1 MAVLSDAQ
9 REAGWTIAKLG
20 DITTKIGSGST
31 PRGGKSSYVDEGPMV
46 IRSQNVLDN
55 ELDLSDVAHVP
66 EELTAKLK
74 SVLVQKGDTLLNI
87 TGSGNTTIG
96 RSALVNEDL
105 GEAYV
110 NQHVCIIRP
119 NKSLVNE
126 IFLQKSIFAF
136 KDELLGLSY
145 GSTRDALTKGI
156 IESFEIP
163 LPPLEEQERI
173 AGILGSLDDK
183 IEANTRLIHTLLD
196 TADSVFQKFYSECE
210 LSESTYASLEV
221 YGGGTPSTKNET
233 YWGGDIQWLT
243 PTDVTSLGSPIL
255 FDTARKL
262 TEDGL
267 NACSSKLH
275 PAGSIMMTS
284 RATIGAFAINQYPA
298 ATNQGFIVAVPQREE
313 ERWWIYHHMKKD
325 VPEMIN
331 SANGTTFLEIS
342 RRTFKGLP
350 YGSLSDENLGRFHAV
365 VNPLYERVKSSEQE
379 NLQLAETRD
388 ALIKRLIG

>member
-9 REAGWTIAKLG
+9 RDAGWTIAKLG

-163 LPPLEEQERI
+163 LPPLKEQERI

-183 IEANTRLIHTLLD
+183 IEANTRLIQTLD
-196 TADSVFQKFYSECE
+196 
-210 LSESTYASLEV
+210 
-221 YGGGTPSTKNET
+221 
-233 YWGGDIQWLT
+233 
-243 PTDVTSLGSPIL
+243 
-255 FDTARKL
+255 
-262 TEDGL
+262 
-267 NACSSKLH
+267 
-275 PAGSIMMTS
+275 
-284 RATIGAFAINQYPA
+284 
-298 ATNQGFIVAVPQREE
+298 
-313 ERWWIYHHMKKD
+313 
-325 VPEMIN
+325 
-331 SANGTTFLEIS
+331 
-342 RRTFKGLP
+342 
-350 YGSLSDENLGRFHAV
+350 SLS
-365 VNPLYERVKSSEQE
+365 
-379 NLQLAETRD
+379 
-388 ALIKRLIG
+388 LIHI

>member
-1 MAVLSDAQ
+1 
-9 REAGWTIAKLG
+9 
-20 DITTKIGSGST
+20 
-31 PRGGKSSYVDEGPMV
+31 MV

-55 ELDLSDVAHVP
+55 ELDLSDVARVP

-74 SVLVQKGDTLLNI
+74 GVLVQKGDTLLNI

-96 RSALVNEDL
+96 RSALVHEDL

-183 IEANTRLIHTLLD
+183 IEASTRLIQIMEDYIHAVIKKISESNSFKRVAIKDLAIHEKNQELPREHVEGAIHHYSLPAYDSGKTPGVEE
-196 TADSVFQKFYSECE
+196 ADSIKSNKFIIDKPCVLFSKLNPGTPRIWLVNPEDGIK
-210 LSESTYASLEV
+210 SYASTEFIV
-221 YGGGTPSTKNET
+221 
-233 YWGGDIQWLT
+233 LT
-243 PTDVTSLGSPIL
+243 PKENVDIANLW
-255 FDTARKL
+255 A
-262 TEDGL
+262 
-267 NACSSKLH
+267 ACS
-275 PAGSIMMTS
+275 
-284 RATIGAFAINQYPA
+284 
-298 ATNQGFIVAVPQREE
+298 E
-313 ERWWIYHHMKKD
+313 ERISQNLADMASGTSTSHQRVRPAD
-325 VPEMIN
+325 ILN
-331 SANGTTFLEIS
+331 SKVLDLNDQSEIRS
-342 RRTFKGLP
+342 ITSYIEALRK
-350 YGSLSDENLGRFHAV
+350 
-365 VNPLYERVKSSEQE
+365 E

>member
-9 REAGWTIAKLG
+9 REAGWTVVKLG

-55 ELDLSDVAHVP
+55 ELDLSDVARVP

-96 RSALVNEDL
+96 RSALVHEDL

-183 IEANTRLIHTLLD
+183 IEANTRLIQTMEDYVHTMIKKISKS
-196 TADSVFQKFYSECE
+196 DSVKRVAIKDLAVHEKNQELPREHVDGVIHHYSLPAYDSGKTPGLEEANSIKSNKFIIDKPCVLFSKLNPGTPRIWLVNPEE
-210 LSESTYASLEV
+210 GVKSYASTEFIV
-221 YGGGTPSTKNET
+221 
-233 YWGGDIQWLT
+233 LT
-243 PTDVTSLGSPIL
+243 PKENVDIANLW
-255 FDTARKL
+255 A
-262 TEDGL
+262 
-267 NACSSKLH
+267 ACSEESISQNLADMASGTSTSHQRVRPTDILNSKILDLSNQSEIR
-275 PAGSIMMTS
+275 SITS
-284 RATIGAFAINQYPA
+284 YIETLR
-298 ATNQGFIVAVPQREE
+298 
-313 ERWWIYHHMKKD
+313 K
-325 VPEMIN
+325 
-331 SANGTTFLEIS
+331 
-342 RRTFKGLP
+342 
-350 YGSLSDENLGRFHAV
+350 
-365 VNPLYERVKSSEQE
+365 E
-379 NLQLAETRD
+379 NLQLAATRD

>member
-9 REAGWTIAKLG
+9 REAGWTVVKLG

-55 ELDLSDVAHVP
+55 ELDLSDVARVP

-96 RSALVNEDL
+96 RSALVHEDL

-183 IEANTRLIHTLLD
+183 IEANTRLIQTVKDYMAALYKAEAKNGKVLELTDIANFVNGRAFTKDATGTGRVVIRIAELNNGLGGSTVYNDIEAKEENTAYPGDILMSWSGSLD
-196 TADSVFQKFYSECE
+196 TYVWHLPEA
-210 LSESTYASLEV
+210 
-221 YGGGTPSTKNET
+221 
-233 YWGGDIQWLT
+233 I
-243 PTDVTSLGSPIL
+243 
-255 FDTARKL
+255 
-262 TEDGL
+262 
-267 NACSSKLH
+267 
-275 PAGSIMMTS
+275 
-284 RATIGAFAINQYPA
+284 INQHIFKVIPKGNYPKWLVYHA
-298 ATNQGFIVAVPQREE
+298 CKSVIEDFQAIAVDKATTMGHIRRGDLKRDISIPAREMPQ
-313 ERWWIYHHMKKD
+313 M
-325 VPEMIN
+325 
-331 SANGTTFLEIS
+331 
-342 RRTFKGLP
+342 
-350 YGSLSDENLGRFHAV
+350 ENLWSLWM
-365 VNPLYERVKSSEQE
+365 NLEQE

>member
-20 DITTKIGSGST
+20 DIATIITGQTPSKKFPEHWGKKGEIPFLTPKDQAVGIRLVDTERYISKEYSDIYEKRIVPEGSVALTCIGSLGKISVVQT
-31 PRGGKSSYVDEGPMV
+31 ATLTNQQINSIIPDSSKANNLYIYYYLMSSYDSLESLAGGTVMPIVNKSSLEGM
-46 IRSQNVLDN
+46 
-55 ELDLSDVAHVP
+55 
-66 EELTAKLK
+66 
-74 SVLVQKGDTLLNI
+74 
-87 TGSGNTTIG
+87 
-96 RSALVNEDL
+96 
-105 GEAYV
+105 
-110 NQHVCIIRP
+110 
-119 NKSLVNE
+119 
-126 IFLQKSIFAF
+126 
-136 KDELLGLSY
+136 
-145 GSTRDALTKGI
+145 
-156 IESFEIP
+156 EIP

-183 IEANTRLIHTLLD
+183 IEANTRLIQTLLD
-196 TADSVFQKFYSECE
+196 AADSIFQKFYSECE

-243 PTDVTSLGSPIL
+243 PTDVTSLGSPML

-275 PAGSIMMTS
+275 PVGSIMMTS

-350 YGSLSDENLGRFHAV
+350 YGSLSDENLDRFHAV
-365 VNPLYERVKSSEQE
+365 VNPLYELVKSSEQE

>member
-1 MAVLSDAQ
+1 MDVLSDAQ

-20 DITTKIGSGST
+20 DICAFVAGSAFPQKEQGKVSGDYPFAKVKDLQSVAGLSWRNIDNWIEESQLKTLKSKIIPVKSIVFAKIGEGLKRERFALSSIPMCIDNNLMAAIPST
-31 PRGGKSSYVDEGPMV
+31 AVNNIWLYYKFK
-46 IRSQNVLDN
+46 
-55 ELDLSDVAHVP
+55 
-66 EELTAKLK
+66 T
-74 SVLVQKGDTLLNI
+74 LNI
-87 TGSGNTTIG
+87 SSLVAG
-96 RSALVNEDL
+96 SALPYLRVQDL
-105 GEAYV
+105 
-110 NQHVCIIRP
+110 
-119 NKSLVNE
+119 
-126 IFLQKSIFAF
+126 
-136 KDELLGLSY
+136 KDLDIS
-145 GSTRDALTKGI
+145 
-156 IESFEIP
+156 

-183 IEANTRLIHTLLD
+183 IEANTRLIQTLLD
-196 TADSVFQKFYSECE
+196 TADSIFQKFYSECE

-233 YWGGDIQWLT
+233 YWGGDIHWLT
-243 PTDVTSLGSPIL
+243 PTDVTSLGSPML

-350 YGSLSDENLGRFHAV
+350 YGSLSDENLDRFHAV
-365 VNPLYERVKSSEQE
+365 VNPLYELVKISEQE

>member
-9 REAGWTIAKLG
+9 REAGWTVVKLG

-55 ELDLSDVAHVP
+55 ELDLSDVARVP

-96 RSALVNEDL
+96 RSALVHEDL

-183 IEANTRLIHTLLD
+183 IEANTRLIQTMEDYVHTMIKKISKS
-196 TADSVFQKFYSECE
+196 DSVKRVAIKDLAVHEKNQELPREHVDGVIHHYSLPAYDSGKTPGLEEANSIKSNKFIIDKPCVLFSKLNPGTPRIWLVNPEE
-210 LSESTYASLEV
+210 GVKSYASTEFIV
-221 YGGGTPSTKNET
+221 
-233 YWGGDIQWLT
+233 LT
-243 PTDVTSLGSPIL
+243 PKENVDIANLW
-255 FDTARKL
+255 A
-262 TEDGL
+262 
-267 NACSSKLH
+267 ACS
-275 PAGSIMMTS
+275 
-284 RATIGAFAINQYPA
+284 
-298 ATNQGFIVAVPQREE
+298 E
-313 ERWWIYHHMKKD
+313 ERISQNLADMASGTSTSHQRVRPTD
-325 VPEMIN
+325 ILN
-331 SANGTTFLEIS
+331 SKILDLSNQSEIRS
-342 RRTFKGLP
+342 ITSYIEALRK
-350 YGSLSDENLGRFHAV
+350 
-365 VNPLYERVKSSEQE
+365 E

>member
-163 LPPLEEQERI
+163 LPPLKEQERI

-183 IEANTRLIHTLLD
+183 IEANTRLIQTLDSLGEAATRKYLKSVQKTQKLNDIAHIVMGQSPKGETLNTEGSGVLFFQGKKDFGFRYPTPRTYTTAATRMAEPLD
-196 TADSVFQKFYSECE
+196 ILFSVRAPIGALNRSVEACCVGRGLAAIRSSCGQENTLFYTLKTNPNLWEKFEGEGTIFSAINKKG
-210 LSESTYASLEV
+210 LSELDIPFSETAISNGVEDFLTSVEQEIFSL
-221 YGGGTPSTKNET
+221 
-233 YWGGDIQWLT
+233 
-243 PTDVTSLGSPIL
+243 
-255 FDTARKL
+255 
-262 TEDGL
+262 
-267 NACSSKLH
+267 
-275 PAGSIMMTS
+275 
-284 RATIGAFAINQYPA
+284 
-298 ATNQGFIVAVPQREE
+298 
-313 ERWWIYHHMKKD
+313 
-325 VPEMIN
+325 
-331 SANGTTFLEIS
+331 
-342 RRTFKGLP
+342 
-350 YGSLSDENLGRFHAV
+350 
-365 VNPLYERVKSSEQE
+365 EQE
-379 NLQLAETRD
+379 NLQLAETRN

>member
-9 REAGWTIAKLG
+9 REAGWTIVKLG

-55 ELDLSDVAHVP
+55 ELDLSDVARVP

-74 SVLVQKGDTLLNI
+74 GVLVQKGDTLLNI

-96 RSALVNEDL
+96 RSALVHEDL

-156 IESFEIP
+156 IGSFEIP

-173 AGILGSLDDK
+173 AGILGSLDEK
-183 IEANTRLIHTLLD
+183 IEANTRLIQTVKDYMAALYKAEAKNGKVLELTDIADFVNGRAFTKDATGTGRVVIRIAELNNGLGGSTVYNDIEAKEENTAYPGDILMSWSGSLD
-196 TADSVFQKFYSECE
+196 TYVWHLPEA
-210 LSESTYASLEV
+210 
-221 YGGGTPSTKNET
+221 
-233 YWGGDIQWLT
+233 I
-243 PTDVTSLGSPIL
+243 
-255 FDTARKL
+255 
-262 TEDGL
+262 
-267 NACSSKLH
+267 
-275 PAGSIMMTS
+275 
-284 RATIGAFAINQYPA
+284 INQHIFKVIPKGNYPKWLVYHA
-298 ATNQGFIVAVPQREE
+298 CKSVIEDFQAIAVDKATTMGHIRRGDLKRDISIPAREMPQ
-313 ERWWIYHHMKKD
+313 M
-325 VPEMIN
+325 
-331 SANGTTFLEIS
+331 
-342 RRTFKGLP
+342 
-350 YGSLSDENLGRFHAV
+350 ENLWSLWM
-365 VNPLYERVKSSEQE
+365 NLEQE
-379 NLQLAETRD
+379 NLQLAATRD

>member
-9 REAGWTIAKLG
+9 RDAGWTIAKLG

-163 LPPLEEQERI
+163 LPPLKEQERI

-183 IEANTRLIHTLLD
+183 IEANTRLIQTLKEYMTALYKAEAKNGKVLELTDIADFINGRAFTKDATGTGRVVIRIAELNNGLGASTVYNDIEVKEENTAYPGDVLMSWSGSLD
-196 TADSVFQKFYSECE
+196 TYVWHLPEA
-210 LSESTYASLEV
+210 
-221 YGGGTPSTKNET
+221 
-233 YWGGDIQWLT
+233 I
-243 PTDVTSLGSPIL
+243 
-255 FDTARKL
+255 
-262 TEDGL
+262 
-267 NACSSKLH
+267 
-275 PAGSIMMTS
+275 
-284 RATIGAFAINQYPA
+284 INQHIFKVIPKGNYPKWLVYHA
-298 ATNQGFIVAVPQREE
+298 CKSVIEDFQAIAVDKATTMGHIRRGDLKRDISIPAREMPQ
-313 ERWWIYHHMKKD
+313 M
-325 VPEMIN
+325 
-331 SANGTTFLEIS
+331 
-342 RRTFKGLP
+342 
-350 YGSLSDENLGRFHAV
+350 ENLW
-365 VNPLYERVKSSEQE
+365 NLWMNLEQE

>member
-9 REAGWTIAKLG
+9 RDAGWTIAKLG

-163 LPPLEEQERI
+163 LPPLKEQERI

-183 IEANTRLIHTLLD
+183 IEANTRLIQTLDSLGEAATRKYLKSVQKTQKLNDIAHIVMGQSPKGETLNTEGSGVLFFQGKKDFGFRYPTPRTYTTAATRMAEPLD
-196 TADSVFQKFYSECE
+196 ILFSVRAPIGALNRSVEACCVGRGLAAIRSSCGQENTLFYTLKTNPNLWEKFEGEGTIFSAINKKG
-210 LSESTYASLEV
+210 LSELDIPFSETAISNGVEDFLTSVEQEIFSL
-221 YGGGTPSTKNET
+221 
-233 YWGGDIQWLT
+233 
-243 PTDVTSLGSPIL
+243 
-255 FDTARKL
+255 
-262 TEDGL
+262 
-267 NACSSKLH
+267 
-275 PAGSIMMTS
+275 
-284 RATIGAFAINQYPA
+284 
-298 ATNQGFIVAVPQREE
+298 
-313 ERWWIYHHMKKD
+313 
-325 VPEMIN
+325 
-331 SANGTTFLEIS
+331 
-342 RRTFKGLP
+342 
-350 YGSLSDENLGRFHAV
+350 
-365 VNPLYERVKSSEQE
+365 EQE

-388 ALIKRLIG
+388 ALIKSLIG

>member
-9 REAGWTIAKLG
+9 REAGWTVVKLG

-31 PRGGKSSYVDEGPMV
+31 PKGGKSSYVDEGPMV

-55 ELDLSDVAHVP
+55 ELDLSDVARVP
-66 EELTAKLK
+66 EELTVKLK

-183 IEANTRLIHTLLD
+183 IEANTRLIQTIKEYMAALYKAEAKNGKVLELTDIADFVNGRAFTKDATGTGRVVIRIAELNNGLGASTVYNDIEVKEENTAYPGDVLMSWSGSLD
-196 TADSVFQKFYSECE
+196 TYVWHLPEA
-210 LSESTYASLEV
+210 
-221 YGGGTPSTKNET
+221 
-233 YWGGDIQWLT
+233 I
-243 PTDVTSLGSPIL
+243 
-255 FDTARKL
+255 
-262 TEDGL
+262 
-267 NACSSKLH
+267 
-275 PAGSIMMTS
+275 
-284 RATIGAFAINQYPA
+284 INQHIFKVIPKDNYPKWLVYHA
-298 ATNQGFIVAVPQREE
+298 CKSVIEDFQAIAVDKATTMGHIRRGDLKRDISIPAREIPQ
-313 ERWWIYHHMKKD
+313 M
-325 VPEMIN
+325 
-331 SANGTTFLEIS
+331 
-342 RRTFKGLP
+342 
-350 YGSLSDENLGRFHAV
+350 ENLW
-365 VNPLYERVKSSEQE
+365 NLWMNLEQE
-379 NLQLAETRD
+379 NLQLAATRD

>member
-55 ELDLSDVAHVP
+55 ELDLSDVARVP

-87 TGSGNTTIG
+87 TGSGNTTVG
-96 RSALVNEDL
+96 RSALVYEDL

-173 AGILGSLDDK
+173 ARILGSLDDK
-183 IEANTRLIHTLLD
+183 IEANTRLIQTLDSLGEAVVRKYLKSVQKTKKLIDVAHIVMGQSPKGETLNTEGSGVLFFQGKKDFGFRYPTPRTYTTAATRMAEPLD
-196 TADSVFQKFYSECE
+196 ILFSVRAPIGALNRSAESCCVGRGLAAIRSSCSQENTLFYTLKTNPNLWEKFEGEGTIFSAINKKG
-210 LSESTYASLEV
+210 LSELDIPFSETAISNGVEDFLTSVEQEIFSL
-221 YGGGTPSTKNET
+221 
-233 YWGGDIQWLT
+233 
-243 PTDVTSLGSPIL
+243 
-255 FDTARKL
+255 
-262 TEDGL
+262 
-267 NACSSKLH
+267 
-275 PAGSIMMTS
+275 
-284 RATIGAFAINQYPA
+284 
-298 ATNQGFIVAVPQREE
+298 
-313 ERWWIYHHMKKD
+313 
-325 VPEMIN
+325 
-331 SANGTTFLEIS
+331 
-342 RRTFKGLP
+342 
-350 YGSLSDENLGRFHAV
+350 
-365 VNPLYERVKSSEQE
+365 EQE

>member
-55 ELDLSDVAHVP
+55 ELDLSDVARVP

-96 RSALVNEDL
+96 RSALVYEDL

-173 AGILGSLDDK
+173 ARILGSLDDK
-183 IEANTRLIHTLLD
+183 IEANTRLIQTVKDYMAAFYKAEAKNGKVLELTDIANFVNGRAFTKDATGTGRVVIRIAELNNGLGGSTVYNDIEAKKENTAYPGDVLMSWSGSLD
-196 TADSVFQKFYSECE
+196 TYVWHLPEA
-210 LSESTYASLEV
+210 
-221 YGGGTPSTKNET
+221 
-233 YWGGDIQWLT
+233 I
-243 PTDVTSLGSPIL
+243 
-255 FDTARKL
+255 
-262 TEDGL
+262 
-267 NACSSKLH
+267 
-275 PAGSIMMTS
+275 
-284 RATIGAFAINQYPA
+284 INQHIFKVIPKGNYPKWLVYHA
-298 ATNQGFIVAVPQREE
+298 CKSVIEDFQAIAVDKATTMGHIRRGDLKRDISIPAREMPQ
-313 ERWWIYHHMKKD
+313 M
-325 VPEMIN
+325 
-331 SANGTTFLEIS
+331 
-342 RRTFKGLP
+342 
-350 YGSLSDENLGRFHAV
+350 ENLWSLWM
-365 VNPLYERVKSSEQE
+365 NLEQE

>member
-9 REAGWTIAKLG
+9 REAGWTVVKLG

-55 ELDLSDVAHVP
+55 ELDLSDVARVP
-66 EELTAKLK
+66 EELTVKLK
-74 SVLVQKGDTLLNI
+74 GVLVQKGDTLLNI

-96 RSALVNEDL
+96 RSALVHEDL

-119 NKSLVNE
+119 NKSQVNE

-163 LPPLEEQERI
+163 LPPLDEQERI

-183 IEANTRLIHTLLD
+183 IEANTRLIQTLDSLGEAVTRKYLKSVQETQKLIDIAHIVMGQSPKGETLNTEGSGVLFFQGKKDFGFRYPTPRTYTTVATRMAEPLD
-196 TADSVFQKFYSECE
+196 ILFSVRAPIGALNRSVEACCVGRGLAAIRSSCGQENTLFYTLKTNPNLWEKFEGEGTIFSAINKKG
-210 LSESTYASLEV
+210 LSELDIPFSETATSNGVEDFLTSVEQEIFSL
-221 YGGGTPSTKNET
+221 
-233 YWGGDIQWLT
+233 
-243 PTDVTSLGSPIL
+243 
-255 FDTARKL
+255 
-262 TEDGL
+262 
-267 NACSSKLH
+267 
-275 PAGSIMMTS
+275 
-284 RATIGAFAINQYPA
+284 
-298 ATNQGFIVAVPQREE
+298 
-313 ERWWIYHHMKKD
+313 
-325 VPEMIN
+325 
-331 SANGTTFLEIS
+331 
-342 RRTFKGLP
+342 
-350 YGSLSDENLGRFHAV
+350 
-365 VNPLYERVKSSEQE
+365 EQE

>member
-9 REAGWTIAKLG
+9 REAGWTTAKLG

-66 EELTAKLK
+66 EELTVKLK

-173 AGILGSLDDK
+173 ARILGSLDDK
-183 IEANTRLIHTLLD
+183 IEANTRLIQTLKDYMAALYKAEAKNGKVLELTDIADFVNGRAFTKDATGTGRVVIRIAELNNGLGGSTVYNDIEAKEENTAYPGDVLMSWSGSLD
-196 TADSVFQKFYSECE
+196 TYVWHLPEA
-210 LSESTYASLEV
+210 
-221 YGGGTPSTKNET
+221 
-233 YWGGDIQWLT
+233 I
-243 PTDVTSLGSPIL
+243 
-255 FDTARKL
+255 
-262 TEDGL
+262 
-267 NACSSKLH
+267 
-275 PAGSIMMTS
+275 
-284 RATIGAFAINQYPA
+284 INQHIFKVIPKGNYPKWLVYHA
-298 ATNQGFIVAVPQREE
+298 CKSVIEDFQAIAVDKATTMGHIRRGDLKRDISIPAREMPQ
-313 ERWWIYHHMKKD
+313 M
-325 VPEMIN
+325 
-331 SANGTTFLEIS
+331 
-342 RRTFKGLP
+342 
-350 YGSLSDENLGRFHAV
+350 ENLWSLWM
-365 VNPLYERVKSSEQE
+365 NLEQE